1 MLIQKKEDPM
11 ARNENVELDE
21 ILKKL
26 EEAEKE
32 FSEKYTKAE
41 LTKMINTKEI
51 EEAAKH

>member
-1 MLIQKKEDPM
+1 M

-32 FSEKYTKAE
+32 FSKKYTEAE
-41 LTKMINTKEI
+41 LTKMLNLKDI
-51 EEAAKH
+51 EEESKK